1 MTALF
6 IAVLASLQ
14 ATTHSRLE
22 LAAEILALRHQLAV
36 LQRTTLKRPRL
47 RPTDRLL
54 WVLLSS
60 VWPHW
65 RQAVQIVRPAT
76 VVCWHRRAFAAYWR
90 WNSRPRRVGRPALA
104 PDLRALI
111 RQMRDANLLC
121 GAPRV
126 HGELQ

>member
-65 RQAVQIVRPAT
+65 RQAVQIREARHRGVLASACVRRLLALEFAT
-76 VVCWHRRAFAAYWR
+76 PSRRP
-90 WNSRPRRVGRPALA
+90 S
-104 PDLRALI
+104 
-111 RQMRDANLLC
+111 
-121 GAPRV
+121 GASP
-126 HGELQ
+126 